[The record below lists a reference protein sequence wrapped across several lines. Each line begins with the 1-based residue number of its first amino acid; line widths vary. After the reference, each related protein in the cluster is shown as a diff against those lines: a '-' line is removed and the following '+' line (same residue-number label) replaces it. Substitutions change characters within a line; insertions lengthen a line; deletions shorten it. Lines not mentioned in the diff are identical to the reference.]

1 MLSRSAT
8 HHINYGHPKNKRHF
22 LTPMPNYRRPH
33 ILGGTYFITQVTYQR
48 QPWLCSDI
56 GRTALRAALNHVR
69 KNYPFSID
77 AFVLLPDHF
86 HSLWTLPEGDRNI
99 SIRML
104 LIKRFVTKYY
114 GHQLGLDIGISRSR
128 EKRKE
133 GNLWQ
138 RRFWEHLIRDDVD
151 FTNHCD
157 YIHYN
162 PVRHQLCESP
172 QEWTFSSIHRFI
184 QQKIYPLHWGGDGQV
199 QLSSDIWDG

>member
-1 MLSRSAT
+1 M
-8 HHINYGHPKNKRHF
+8 
-22 LTPMPNYRRPH
+22 PMPNYRRPH
-33 ILGGTYFITQVTYQR
+33 ISGGTYFITQVSYQR

-56 GRTALRAALNHVR
+56 GRTALRTALNHVR

-86 HSLWTLPEGDRNI
+86 HSLWTLPERDSNI
-99 SIRML
+99 SMRML

-114 GHQLGLDIGISRSR
+114 GHQLGLDVGISRSR

-151 FTNHCD
+151 FANHCD

-162 PVRHQLCESP
+162 PVRHQLCEFP
-172 QEWTFSSIHRFI
+172 QQWTFSSIHRFI
-184 QQKIYPLHWGGDGQV
+184 GQKIYPLDWGSDGQV
-199 QLSSDIWDG
+199 QLSSDIWDV